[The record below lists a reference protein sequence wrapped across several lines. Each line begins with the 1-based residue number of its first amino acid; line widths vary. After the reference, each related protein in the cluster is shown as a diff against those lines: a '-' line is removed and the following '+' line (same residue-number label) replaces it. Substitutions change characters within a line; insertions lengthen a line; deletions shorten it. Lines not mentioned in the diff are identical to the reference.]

1 MAACVFMRAMYRTV
15 RYTVKR
21 EMRDDDA
28 SSPPQGGRRCRNP
41 GTLYFRQ
48 QPSRTLT
55 HVKACRLQYATM
67 IVRIRYGSQTE
78 DCNQEE
84 DYKMAHSKI
93 RNVWIS
99 ALALALSALFSA
111 IPAYAADGDV
121 EKLTSG
127 EAYEDVVQAAQDA
140 IINRGYVID
149 YHGRIGDMLERTASD
164 VGAKKQLYKN
174 AEFFTF
180 CSAVLSREVMEADIG
195 DIAYCP
201 YVVFVYEA
209 AEGADGVTVGFR
221 RLPEGGVRDKVNT
234 LLSEIVTEAA
244 KGF

>member
-1 MAACVFMRAMYRTV
+1 M
-15 RYTVKR
+15 
-21 EMRDDDA
+21 
-28 SSPPQGGRRCRNP
+28 P
-41 GTLYFRQ
+41 G
-48 QPSRTLT
+48 
-55 HVKACRLQYATM
+55 
-67 IVRIRYGSQTE
+67 
-78 DCNQEE
+78 
-84 DYKMAHSKI
+84 SKV

-99 ALALALSALFSA
+99 ALALALSALLIST
-111 IPAYAADGDV
+111 PVSAADNGV
-121 EKLTSG
+121 EKLTSS

-140 IINRGYVID
+140 IVNRGYVID
-149 YHGRIGDMLERTASD
+149 YHGRIGDMLKRTASD

-180 CSAVLSREVMEADIG
+180 CSAVLSREVMEADIE
-195 DIAYCP
+195 DIAFCP

-234 LLSEIVTEAA
+234 LLSEIIAEAA